1 MCSAHGKRPLPSIR
15 SATNGKRWAT
25 TMLGKLW
32 SLPEASM
39 EGDSFGWSENP
50 WPSGVVETK
59 INKQT
64 CEFLPWS
71 FELKYVSNWPMIWE
85 SFFWGAGRLVPT
97 TVIGRLKQQVMGSTF
112 EVHLVHLDFK
122 RSGNDHL
129 ALLKWCTVCMSKIV
143 HPKMDD
149 ESIDTALMRPKVSQP
164 VDVWFEAC
172 WKHEDFNVH
181 TIDALLLKSSST
193 TKKDPFPS
201 ESPLNYYWTTIEQQM
216 ILGLYPQTPISIYHH
231 LPSSIIFQVS
241 AFQGVDSTSMDRWLL
256 QVLPSNAAQGP
267 RSSPFEAHG
276 TDGGVG
282 KYWFL
287 EDG

>member
-1 MCSAHGKRPLPSIR
+1 MCSAHGKRPLLQSGRLRTARDGPPRCLASSGLCPR
-15 SATNGKRWAT
+15 HRWREILLADLRT
-25 TMLGKLW
+25 LGQAVWLKQK
-32 SLPEASM
+32 S
-39 EGDSFGWSENP
+39 
-50 WPSGVVETK
+50 
-59 INKQT
+59 INKHVNFYRDLLNWNM
-64 CEFLPWS
+64 FLIGQWYERVFLGGWEVGANYRHWKAETTGHGFHLWGTSCPPG
-71 FELKYVSNWPMIWE
+71 LQKVRKWPFSPLEMMYSMYEQNSASKNGWWIYWHGPHA
-85 SFFWGAGRLVPT
+85 SQGVPT
-97 TVIGRLKQQVMGSTF
+97 CWCLIWG
-112 EVHLVHLDFK
+112 
-122 RSGNDHL
+122 
-129 ALLKWCTVCMSKIV
+129 LLETRRFQCA
-143 HPKMDD
+143 P
-149 ESIDTALMRPKVSQP
+149 
-164 VDVWFEAC
+164 
-172 WKHEDFNVH
+172 
-181 TIDALLLKSSST
+181 IDALLLKSSST